1 LVTKSIDRFTENGLV
16 TKDGESFDFD
26 VIIMAT
32 GTLSLARHWKDH
44 FKNDLRSDQDHSLK
58 IDLRSDQAMPGSL
71 VRQPSPTV
79 LSGSLV
85 RQPCPTALPG
95 SLARQPCPAA
105 LSKYYKLNN
114 RPACSMHAFHDE
126 VVFSLSFNP
135 NPMKN
140 LIL

>member
-71 VRQPSPTV
+71 VRQPAFPDSF
-79 LSGSLV
+79 V
-85 RQPCPTALPG
+85 RQPSPAALPD

-105 LSKYYKLNN
+105 L
-114 RPACSMHAFHDE
+114 PGC
-126 VVFSLSFNP
+126 
-135 NPMKN
+135 
-140 LIL
+140 LIEIL